1 MAGAI
6 AVTANGN
13 LGFKSFY
20 SSYGLGS
27 ADVIAPGGDSI
38 LQLTAA
44 APKGRVLSAW
54 PASLLTVTCL
64 PARRL
69 VDASGATYCYQQG
82 TSMASPHA
90 AGVVALI
97 MSTGV
102 TSPGAV
108 TARLQNTADPIPCPV
123 DTSIYDFFPAEDNG
137 APQVCQ
143 GGVGYNSF
151 NGHGQVNALTAL
163 G

>member
-1 MAGAI
+1 GVSA
-6 AVTANGN
+6 
-13 LGFKSFY
+13 
-20 SSYGLGS
+20 

-38 LQLTAA
+38 LQITAA
-44 APKGRVLSAW
+44 APNGRVLSTW

-82 TSMASPHA
+82 TSMASPHV

-97 MSTGV
+97 MSKGV
-102 TSPGAV
+102 TSPAS
-108 TARLQNTADPIPCPV
+108 AAAKLQNPADKTPCPP
-123 DTSIYDFFPAEDNG
+123 DLSIYSFFPSVSNG

-143 GGVGYNSF
+143 GDSSYNSF
-151 NGHGQVNALTAL
+151 NGAGQVNALKAISR
-163 G
+163 